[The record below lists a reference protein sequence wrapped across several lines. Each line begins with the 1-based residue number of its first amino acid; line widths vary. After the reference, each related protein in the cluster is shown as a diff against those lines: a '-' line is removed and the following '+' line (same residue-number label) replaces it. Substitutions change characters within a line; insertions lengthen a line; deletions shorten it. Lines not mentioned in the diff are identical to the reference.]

1 MGATGVLQ
9 LLLFF
14 CVVFFSG
21 KNSGKVLLRPQVEER
36 VVEMERKKLLFLT
49 LTSVRYIYIYMH
61 ADTRM
66 YTHTHLLVL
75 LPFVIL
81 VGGRTG
87 SML

>member
-49 LTSVRYIYIYMH
+49 LTSVRYIYIYICMQTH
-61 ADTRM
+61 VC
-66 YTHTHLLVL
+66 THTHTFWFYYLL
-75 LPFVIL
+75 
-81 VGGRTG
+81 
-87 SML
+87 